1 LIRRGLLAAVVLAAA
16 VTQGRA
22 EDPARRDELAAIKQ
36 RLVALDLEGAQA
48 AVSRFLQTPGLTDDE
63 RADALALRAGVHVA
77 AGDLGAVEADY
88 RAVLALRPD
97 FVPEPALTSK
107 KSMERLAR
115 LRASMIGT
123 VRLDLD
129 PKDARLTIDGKPVTA
144 KAGSLQVL
152 AGERRL
158 HAERSGFDPVDLTV
172 RAVAGA
178 ETLLEVR
185 LVPNARGIVVRTDIP
200 GVAVVVDGARAGETA
215 KAGGG
220 AELLV
225 PDLPIGEHAIEL
237 SKPCFATETVPAL
250 VSVDLADRTPKPLAV
265 VTMRPAASRITA
277 TGADYKGELR
287 VDGEAL
293 SSLPATSFNICP
305 GPRTIEVVAS
315 RRVVWSGTIE
325 AEETD
330 RTLDLSPRPNVALV
344 GDEWPE
350 AWKDFAGAVSLRGRI
365 DPGARDL
372 STPAGWR
379 DLKLPSDTDLA
390 VGVRGARL
398 PGERPRVWV
407 YGPATGAF
415 AETSS
420 TPPPA
425 RPTWAGSR
433 VDAELV
439 DHDGGVA
446 VAGVKSGGAAERVGL
461 ASGDRIIAVSG
472 KDVATVEAVRRH
484 LDALPPGSPV
494 SLRVIS
500 PGKEARTVSPTLL
513 ADPRITV
520 PEDPVDAIL
529 RGAWAAAEGAA
540 GGPDAASALA
550 NLAVALEAEGR
561 AAASVEAW
569 RRAKTLDPATF
580 GLRADYA
587 VAVDLASR
595 GKRAEAKD
603 LFRRVRESAE
613 PSGDIAIG
621 AAAGDRLA
629 DLGVTP

>member
-1 LIRRGLLAAVVLAAA
+1 MIRRGLAALLLAAA
-16 VTQGRA
+16 ATQGRS
-22 EDPARRDELAAIKQ
+22 EDPARRAELAAIKQ

-48 AVSRFLQTPGLTDDE
+48 AVSRFLETPGLTDDE
-63 RADALALRAGVHVA
+63 RADALALRAGAHVA

-115 LRASMIGT
+115 LQASMVAT
-123 VRLDLD
+123 LHLDLD
-129 PKDARLTIDGKPVTA
+129 PKDARLTIDGKPVVA
-144 KAGSLQVL
+144 RVGKLKVL

-158 HAERSGFDPVDLTV
+158 RAEHKGFDPVDLPV

-185 LVPNARGIVVRTDIP
+185 LVPNARGIVVRTDIS
-200 GVAVVVDGARAGETA
+200 GVAVVVDGVKAGETA
-215 KAGGG
+215 AAGGV

-237 SKPCFATETVPAL
+237 RKPCFATETVPAL
-250 VSVDLADRTPKPLAV
+250 VSVDLADRSPKPLAL

-277 TGADYKGELR
+277 IGADYKGELR
-287 VDGEAL
+287 VDGAAL
-293 SSLPATSFNICP
+293 SSLPATAFSVCP
-305 GPRTIEVVAS
+305 GPRTIEIVAS
-315 RRVVWSGTIE
+315 KRVVWSGTIE

-330 RTLDLSPRPNVALV
+330 RTLDLTPRPNVALV

-350 AWKDFAGAVSLRGRI
+350 TWKDFAGAVSLRGRI
-365 DPGARDL
+365 DPGARDI
-372 STPAGWR
+372 STTAGWR
-379 DLKLPSDTDLA
+379 DLKFPSDTDLA
-390 VGVRGARL
+390 VGVRGAKL
-398 PGERPRVWV
+398 PGESPRVWV
-407 YGPATGAF
+407 YGPAMGAL

-420 TPPPA
+420 APPPA

-433 VDAELV
+433 LDAELV
-439 DHDGGVA
+439 EYVGGVL
-446 VAGVKSGGAAERVGL
+446 VAIVKPGGAAERAGL
-461 ASGDRIIAVSG
+461 APGDRIVAVSG
-472 KDVATVEAVRRH
+472 KDVATVEAVRLR
-484 LDALPPGSPV
+484 LDAVTPGSTV
-494 SLRVIS
+494 ALRVIS
-500 PGKEARTVSPTLL
+500 PGKEARTLSPTLL
-513 ADPRITV
+513 SDPRLVV
-520 PEDPVDAIL
+520 PDDPVDAIV

-540 GGPDAASALA
+540 GGPNAASALA
-550 NLAVALEAEGR
+550 NLAVALEAQGR

-569 RRAKTLDPATF
+569 RRAKALDPSTF
-580 GLRADYA
+580 GVRADYA

-595 GKRAEAKD
+595 GKTAEAKD
-603 LFRRVRESAE
+603 LFRRIRESSE
-613 PSGDIAIG
+613 PAGELAID